1 MRPPTRWKRCPMYNR
16 LLIPTFAPGRRDEA
30 MAAITRSSA
39 DLEAESLLFA
49 PTLPGVY
56 NGGDAIWRASFANRA
71 ACEAALRSEAWA
83 PAAKLLA
90 DPAVTTHLDAVGYAT
105 GTVGGPIDGG
115 GLYRVALFRAAIDP
129 TPERL
134 AAFSAQTA
142 SLPRA
147 IASIRRWQLATADEA
162 SGPHR
167 WTHVWE
173 QEYADRAGLE
183 GPYMMHPAHW
193 AHVERWFDPEYPE
206 FLVHPLLVHSFCA
219 IDRPVIVG

>member
-1 MRPPTRWKRCPMYNR
+1 MYNR
-16 LLIPTFAPGRRDEA
+16 LLIPTFAPDRRDAA
-30 MAAITRSSA
+30 MAVIAEASAAIGA
-39 DLEAESLLFA
+39 EALLFA

-56 NGGDAIWRASFANRA
+56 NGGDAIWRASFADRA
-71 ACEAALRSEAWA
+71 ACDAALDSDAWA

-90 DPAVTTHLDAVGYAT
+90 DPAATTHLDAVGYAS
-105 GTVGGPIDGG
+105 GAVGGPVDGG

-134 AAFSAQTA
+134 AAFGAQTA
-142 SLPRA
+142 AMPRA
-147 IASIRRWQLATADEA
+147 IRSIRRWQLATADEA
-162 SGPHR
+162 SGLHG

-183 GPYMMHPAHW
+183 GAYMMHPAHW
-193 AHVERWFDPEYPE
+193 AHVERWFDPEYTE

-219 IDRPVIVG
+219 IDRPVIVA